1 MPGRQFWLSLAIV
14 AGLLAGG
21 SSPEIAQ
28 RVPRFLFPA
37 LGAAG
42 ALLVLLV
49 LVRVLRRSRA
59 EGRVRLV
66 PLAVNAL
73 AALVLVVFPFAHAA
87 RALTGSPPR
96 ILTSFG
102 DWLGAEGYPRLSRH
116 RGLDIQGRPG
126 SDVLAAAPGRVKVAR
141 DHGDLCGLI
150 VVIDHEPHGF
160 RTVYCHFSELA
171 VRAGDVVT
179 RGQRIGAVGTS
190 GQRAWP
196 GFEHVHLELQRGRD
210 RDAVEDPRPRLV
222 GCFDPA
228 GAYPD
233 DRLVLAH
240 PVRC

>member
-42 ALLVLLV
+42 GLLVLLS
-49 LVRVLRRSRA
+49 LVRVIRRSR
-59 EGRVRLV
+59 VRPV

-73 AALVLVVFPFAHAA
+73 AALVLVVLPLARAA
-87 RALTGSPPR
+87 RALTGPAPR
-96 ILTSFG
+96 IVTGFG
-102 DWLGAEGYPRLSRH
+102 DWLGAEGYPRLSQH
-116 RGLDIQGRPG
+116 RGLDIQERPG
-126 SDVLAAAPGRVKVAR
+126 ADALAAAPGRVVVAR

-160 RTVYCHFSELA
+160 RTVYCHFSKIA
-171 VRAGDVVT
+171 VRAGDVVA
-179 RGQRIGAVGTS
+179 RGQQIGAVGTS

-210 RDAVEDPRPRLV
+210 RDAVEDPRPRLI
-222 GCFDPA
+222 GCFNPA
-228 GAYPD
+228 GAYPE
-233 DRLVLAH
+233 DRLVLTY